1 MQELQKR
8 GAPIPAYMQ
17 PPDAIPGIVP
27 WFEAFWELSTDRAY
41 SGGPIPAA
49 SIAAWPID
57 DRERASFR
65 QCMRAADAAYLD
77 HLSQP
82 NEATKGV
89 ATPAAVK
96 GKRK

>member
-1 MQELQKR
+1 ME
-8 GAPIPAYMQ
+8 
-17 PPDAIPGIVP
+17 PPEAVPGVLP

-41 SGGPIPAA
+41 AGGPIPAA
-49 SIAAWPID
+49 SIAAWPVD
-57 DRERASFR
+57 EHERAVFR
-65 QCMRAADAAYLD
+65 QCIRAADAAYLE

-82 NEATKGV
+82 TEPPKGI